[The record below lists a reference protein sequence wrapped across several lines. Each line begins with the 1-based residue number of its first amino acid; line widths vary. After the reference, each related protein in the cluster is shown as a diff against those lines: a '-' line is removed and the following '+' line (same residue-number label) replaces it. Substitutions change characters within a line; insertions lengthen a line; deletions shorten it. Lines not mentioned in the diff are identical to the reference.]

1 MNTGASAH
9 DMRSRGIRQKVVTP
23 QRGLH
28 PVRMIVA
35 NAHVALNARSCT
47 LTGALSMMSALE
59 DVPLSDN
66 VVPAQATHGVP
77 SANGETNNEGFE
89 TVALEACASRTEDV
103 AEREEDGDNA
113 RKESWTTY
121 ELSKGDGVTTSTVP
135 QSPAVSEITPVEED
149 TQPEFLDSA
158 GPVQIFVSNPKKA
171 EEISK
176 LGIRSTFTS
185 YYVQSETSLADYPFT
200 KRAVWRRFKDFD
212 VSTLIGKRV
221 GDEVFFILDA
231 TSSAKRESSWL
242 HYPTIAIEELF

>member
-1 MNTGASAH
+1 
-9 DMRSRGIRQKVVTP
+9 MRPRGLHHKVVTP

-28 PVRMIVA
+28 ACLMIGA
-35 NAHVALNARSCT
+35 NGYVALNARSCT
-47 LTGALSMMSALE
+47 LTGALCMMSALQ
-59 DVPLSDN
+59 DVPLGDEI
-66 VVPAQATHGVP
+66 VTAQASNEVL

-103 AEREEDGDNA
+103 AEREDEDNTT
-113 RKESWTTY
+113 KESWTTY
-121 ELSKGDGVTTSTVP
+121 ELSKGNGAATSTVP

-158 GPVQIFVSNPKKA
+158 GPIQISVSNPKKA

-176 LGIRSTFTS
+176 LGIRSSFTS

-212 VSTLIGKRV
+212 VSTAIGRR
-221 GDEVFFILDA
+221 A
-231 TSSAKRESSWL
+231 TSCFHPRRC
-242 HYPTIAIEELF
+242 IVC